1 MVDLSNN
8 EVKLQTTQKAL
19 FSSTSAPIWLRSS
32 QEFSSNN
39 ETRSPTHPLFKQSLS
54 EGQPIRIKL
63 KAWAGSQNGFYSHNK
78 WTEWAV
84 KVNKDYSEL
93 WTMQSY
99 WRSIRGPLQMENML
113 SFISF
118 KCSMTGPNTKC
129 KQVSMWMSFCDEL
142 VENISIVVQS
152 GIQEVSFTKIVDLS
166 SMRIYLGARS
176 FFLLL

>member
-1 MVDLSNN
+1 MLIQKWMLILIMVDLSNN

-78 WTEWAV
+78 WTERAV

-142 VENISIVVQS
+142 VWW
-152 GIQEVSFTKIVDLS
+152 KIL
-166 SMRIYLGARS
+166 A
-176 FFLLL
+176 